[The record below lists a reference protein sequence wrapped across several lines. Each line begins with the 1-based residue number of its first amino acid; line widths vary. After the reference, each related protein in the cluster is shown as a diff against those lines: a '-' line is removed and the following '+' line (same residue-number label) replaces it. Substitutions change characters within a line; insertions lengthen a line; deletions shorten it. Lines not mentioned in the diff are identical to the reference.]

1 MLFFF
6 SKHLQV
12 RCKHVGSHLYNP
24 LNNNSCL
31 FHMSK
36 HIIIPLNTKYLVSQ
50 RNYVQLI
57 IFVNKKSDMHMQTFS
72 LQAPTANIQ
81 TEIKPTKIYW
91 KTNKERTHNFQQ
103 TL

>member
-1 MLFFF
+1 MHAFFF

-36 HIIIPLNTKYLVSQ
+36 HIIIPLNTTYLVSQ

-57 IFVNKKSDMHMQTFS
+57 IFVNKKSDMHMLNLQLTSSNREHPNRNQTYKD
-72 LQAPTANIQ
+72 LLENKQR
-81 TEIKPTKIYW
+81 
-91 KTNKERTHNFQQ
+91 TNS
-103 TL
+103 